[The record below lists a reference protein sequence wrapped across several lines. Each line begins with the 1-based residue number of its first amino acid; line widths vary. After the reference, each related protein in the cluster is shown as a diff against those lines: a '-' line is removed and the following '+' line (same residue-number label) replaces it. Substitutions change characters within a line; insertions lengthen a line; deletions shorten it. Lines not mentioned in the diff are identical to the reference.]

1 MTIALFS
8 LAIALLAWPAQR
20 PFERRLIGLIG
31 AERLAVPPSR
41 VPLRRWRRVIPSRL
55 AICVAALA
63 LGGLSTPWRGP
74 LVGVTVAAVAA
85 LGLSCGARAARRA
98 VSRSGD
104 RDLSAALRLLRAE
117 LDVGSSGAV
126 ALAAAAAVAGAHRR
140 VFEAAAAA
148 AADGGDVVAAVSAAD
163 AAPELIVIAR
173 AWHLATTLGLP
184 LAGVLA
190 RVDDDVQ
197 SRRDQA
203 RVVASALAGPRSSA
217 ALLAGLPVLGIVL
230 GLAMGAQPLHVLL
243 DTGGGRMLLCA
254 GVLLDAAGVLWTAR
268 LISSAEVRR

>member
-1 MTIALFS
+1 MTASLLA
-8 LAIALLAWPAQR
+8 LAIAVLAWPVQR
-20 PFERRLIGLIG
+20 PYERRLLGLVD
-31 AERLAVPPSR
+31 AARLAAPPSR
-41 VPLRRWRRVIPSRL
+41 PPLRRWRRVIPSRL
-55 AICVAALA
+55 AICVAALV

-74 LVGVTVAAVAA
+74 VVGVAVAVAAA
-85 LGLSCGARAARRA
+85 LGLSGGARATRRA

-126 ALAAAAAVAGAHRR
+126 ALAAAAGVAGTHRR
-140 VFEAAAAA
+140 VFEAAAGAVGE
-148 AADGGDVVAAVSAAD
+148 GGDVVGAVSAAG
-163 AAPELIVIAR
+163 AGPELIVIAQ
-173 AWHLATTLGLP
+173 AWHLAATLGLR

-203 RVVASALAGPRSSA
+203 RVVASALAGPRSSG
-217 ALLAGLPVLGIVL
+217 ALLAGLPVLGIIL

-243 DTGGGRMLLCA
+243 DTGSGRLLLCA
-254 GVLLDAAGVLWTAR
+254 GVLLDAVGVLWTAR